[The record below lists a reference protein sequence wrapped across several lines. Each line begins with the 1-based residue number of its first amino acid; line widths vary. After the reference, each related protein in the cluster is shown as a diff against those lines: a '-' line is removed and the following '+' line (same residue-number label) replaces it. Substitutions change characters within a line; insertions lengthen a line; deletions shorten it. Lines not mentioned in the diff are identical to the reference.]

1 MNNFLKK
8 HENTYLTIMTITF
21 TIFFAI
27 MLINIITV
35 GF

>member
-1 MNNFLKK
+1 MNKL
-8 HENTYLTIMTITF
+8 ENTYLTIFTITF

-27 MLINIITV
+27 MLINMITV